1 MLENIDLDDT
11 KLVKGIFGCVYC
23 GIVLDIIVVLEP
35 PEVLPFTFGK
45 EVMSEG
51 DFAQVSCIAAKGD
64 QPISFTWTF
73 HGSNITSD
81 LGILTTQIGSKGSML
96 IISSVDY
103 KHRGSYT
110 CTARNSAGTR
120 KQTADLKVNGK

>member
-1 MLENIDLDDT
+1 MLSLA
-11 KLVKGIFGCVYC
+11 
-23 GIVLDIIVVLEP
+23 
-35 PEVLPFTFGK
+35 FGK
-45 EVMSEG
+45 KVMSEG

-64 QPISFTWTF
+64 QPIAFTWTF

-81 LGILTTQIGSKGSML
+81 LDIITTPIGTKGSML

-110 CTARNSAGTR
+110 CTAKNSAGSR
-120 KQTADLKVNGK
+120 KQTANLKVNGKFKWSQGRHKSNF

>member
-11 KLVKGIFGCVYC
+11 KLVKGIFGCVYW